1 MNGDDGCFGDGS
13 MMWRINRERVVLLAG
28 PAAAVMQVAHPQVA
42 RGVAAHSR
50 FREDAGGRL
59 IRTLDAVYA
68 VAFGTREEVAEV
80 RKRVAAAHAKV
91 RGDTYSAFDPDAQL
105 WVMATL
111 IQGSVSMFRRF
122 IGELSA
128 EQLDDFLRENR
139 VFGEVFGIPPA
150 RLPATWSSFESY
162 WQEMTTG
169 DLLGSDPLCAE
180 VARGVV
186 RPSGPWWLK
195 TASPVIEEL
204 AAGLIGDALVDRL
217 GLRRRAA
224 GVIWPCLDTMFPVL
238 APLTPSCL
246 RFCGAYRRALTRDP
260 RRTWLK
266 HRDRSLR

>member
-1 MNGDDGCFGDGS
+1 MNGSDGYFGDGS

-68 VAFGTREEVAEV
+68 VAFGTREEIAAV
-80 RKRVAAAHAKV
+80 RKSVAAAHAKV
-91 RGDTYSAFDPDAQL
+91 RGDAYSAFDPDAQL

-128 EQLDDFLRENR
+128 EQLDGFLNENR
-139 VFGEVFGIPPA
+139 AFGEVFGLDPG
-150 RLPATWSSFESY
+150 RLPANWPAFESY
-162 WQEMTTG
+162 WRDMTSG

-180 VARGVV
+180 VSRAVV
-186 RPSGPWWLK
+186 RPAGPWWLK
-195 TASPVIEEL
+195 AVSPVIEEL
-204 AAGLIGDALVDRL
+204 AAGLIGEVLVERL
-217 GLRRRAA
+217 GLRRRTA
-224 GVIWPCLDTMFPVL
+224 GVLWPCLDAMLPAL
-238 APLTPSCL
+238 APLTPPCL
-246 RFCGAYRRALTRDP
+246 RFCHAYRHAVARG
-260 RRTWLK
+260 
-266 HRDRSLR
+266 LRGH

>member
-1 MNGDDGCFGDGS
+1 

-59 IRTLDAVYA
+59 MRTLDAVYA

-91 RGDTYSAFDPDAQL
+91 RGDNYSAFDPDAQL

-128 EQLDDFLRENR
+128 EQLDDFLNENR
-139 VFGEVFGIPPA
+139 AFGEVFGMPPEC
-150 RLPATWSSFESY
+150 LPATWSAFESY
-162 WQEMTTG
+162 WREMTSG
-169 DLLGSDPLCAE
+169 NLLGSDPVCGE
-180 VARGVV
+180 VACAVV
-186 RPSGPWWLK
+186 RPNGPWWLK
-195 TASPVIEEL
+195 MASPVIEEL
-204 AAGLIGDALVDRL
+204 AAGLMGETLAKRL
-217 GLRRRAA
+217 GLQRRTA
-224 GVIWPCLDTMFPVL
+224 GVLWPCLDTLVPAFR
-238 APLTPSCL
+238 PLTPPCL
-246 RFCGAYRRALTRDP
+246 RFCRAYRRAITRGCCGLP
-260 RRTWLK
+260 R
-266 HRDRSLR
+266 

>member
-1 MNGDDGCFGDGS
+1 MNGIDGYFGDGS

-68 VAFGTREEVAEV
+68 VAFGTRDEVAEV

-122 IGELSA
+122 IGELSP
-128 EQLDDFLRENR
+128 EQLDDFLNENR
-139 VFGEVFGIPPA
+139 VFGEVFGMPPE
-150 RLPATWSSFESY
+150 RLPATWPAFESY
-162 WQEMTTG
+162 WDEMTTG
-169 DLLGSDPLCAE
+169 NLLGSDPLCGE
-180 VARGVV
+180 VARAVV
-186 RPSGPWWLK
+186 GPVSPWWLK
-195 TASPVIEEL
+195 IASPVIEEL
-204 AAGLIGDALVDRL
+204 AAGLMGETLVERL
-217 GLRRRAA
+217 GLKRRTA
-224 GVIWPCLDTMFPVL
+224 GVLWPSLDALLPAL
-238 APLTPSCL
+238 APMTPQGL
-246 RFCGAYRRALTRDP
+246 RFCRAYRKALTRGCCGLP
-260 RRTWLK
+260 R
-266 HRDRSLR
+266 